1 MVEESGERIR
11 YERISVRKRAQEKK
25 ILIREHDVNI
35 LLSYCPSSCVI
46 PRPFDNL
53 FSLSPSLGCWLR
65 RRIREEYKGHEIV
78 VNLGHHHRTLLSTRI
93 YILSSQITHT
103 LLCAREREASFL
115 KERMRFFTPP
125 SSSSFPEAEAY
136 KQSIILKLAIKKG
149 KAKQAYGASRQASS
163 ASSTLLLK
171 KFSETKVFLA

>member
-1 MVEESGERIR
+1 MEESGERIR
-11 YERISVRKRAQEKK
+11 YKRISVRKRAQEKK

-93 YILSSQITHT
+93 YILSGQITHT

-125 SSSSFPEAEAY
+125 SSPSFPEAEEAY
-136 KQSIILKLAIKKG
+136 KQSIILKLAIKKER
-149 KAKQAYGASRQASS
+149 QSRPTGPPGRHPPPPAPF
-163 ASSTLLLK
+163 
-171 KFSETKVFLA
+171 FSNFF